1 MNRLFIAFTVSLMF
15 LVSCADHNSGA
26 GKTEILAAMASQE
39 KAWNNGDIDGF
50 MQGYWK
56 NDSLMFISGDH
67 VSYGW
72 QQVTDN
78 YKAKYGSKELM
89 GDLTFEI
96 IRLEQLSSTAYV
108 MIGSWKLDRHVGEE
122 NTVIQGKY
130 SLIWRLVDGNW
141 VIVIDH
147 TS

>member
-1 MNRLFIAFTVSLMF
+1 MKRFFILLTVSLLFMI
-15 LVSCADHNSGA
+15 SCTDHNSGA

-39 KAWNNGDIDGF
+39 QAWNNGDIDGF

-56 NDSLMFISGDH
+56 DDSLMFISGDH

-78 YKAKYGSKELM
+78 YKAKYSSKEIM
-89 GDLTFEI
+89 GELTFDFI
-96 IRLEQLSSTAYV
+96 KLEQLSSTAYY
-108 MIGSWKLDRHVGEE
+108 MIGSWKLDRHIGEQE
-122 NTVIQGKY
+122 NIIQGKF
-130 SLIWRLVDGNW
+130 SLIWRLVDGKW
-141 VIVIDH
+141 VIVVDH